1 MAEPVRLQR
10 FLSQAG
16 VASRRR
22 AEELIRGGHVR
33 VDGVVVTELG
43 TRVDPQAAR
52 VEVDGRIVRPVARS
66 WIALHKPVGYV
77 TTRKDPEG
85 RPTIYDLL
93 PPEFHGLFYVGRL
106 DYNSEGL
113 VLLTNDGDV
122 ANRLTHPRYG
132 VERVYEVDAE
142 GEVSAAAMRRLEKG
156 VMLEDGLARAERVV
170 RRRGA
175 ARDTSRLHVTLRE
188 GRKREVRRMFQAIG
202 HPLRRLA
209 RIQYGPVKLGALA
222 PGAWR
227 RLTSNEMLA
236 LSASGRDGA

>member
-1 MAEPVRLQR
+1 MTEPVRLQR

-22 AEELIRGGHVR
+22 AEELIRAGRVR
-33 VDGVVVTELG
+33 VDGAVVTELG
-43 TRVDPQAAR
+43 SRVDPEAAR
-52 VEVDGRIVRPVARS
+52 VEVDGRVVRPVARS

-106 DYNSEGL
+106 DYNTEGL

-132 VERVYEVDAE
+132 VERIYEVDAE
-142 GEVSAAAMRRLEKG
+142 GEVSAAAIRRLEKG

-170 RRRGA
+170 RRRGGP
-175 ARDTSRLHVTLRE
+175 RDTSRLHLTLRE
-188 GRKREVRRMFQAIG
+188 GRKREVRRMFEAIG
-202 HPLRRLA
+202 HPVRRLA

>member
-1 MAEPVRLQR
+1 MTEPIRLQR

-22 AEELIRGGHVR
+22 AEELIRAGRVR

-43 TRVDPQAAR
+43 GRVDPETAR
-52 VEVDGRIVRPVARS
+52 VEVDGRRVRPVARR

-93 PPEFHGLFYVGRL
+93 PSEFHGLFYVGRL

-113 VLLTNDGDV
+113 VLLTNDGDG
-122 ANRLTHPRYG
+122 AHRLTHPRYG
-132 VERVYEVDAE
+132 VERVYEVDVE
-142 GEVSAAAMRRLEKG
+142 GQVPAAALRRLETG
-156 VMLEDGLARAERVV
+156 VMLEDGPARAERAI
-170 RRRGA
+170 RRPGA
-175 ARDTSRLHVTLRE
+175 EPGTSRLHVTLRE
-188 GRKREVRRMFQAIG
+188 GRKREVRRMLQAIG
-202 HPLRRLA
+202 HPVRRLV
-209 RIQYGPVKLGALA
+209 RIQYGAVKLGALA

-227 RLTSNEMLA
+227 HLTSNETLA
-236 LSASGRDGA
+236 LSAVGRDGA